1 MSIRTVSR
9 NDEFGQV
16 LFGWASQL
24 FRGYIGVRL
33 MSSFRGA
40 GGLLWV
46 DYYGVRIVDYRK

>member
-1 MSIRTVSR
+1 MSIRTDSR

-16 LFGWASQL
+16 FGSSWASQL

-40 GGLLWV
+40 GGLLWSA
-46 DYYGVRIVDYRK
+46 YSGL